1 MRLNESNVPIPRNHV
16 IKPILTLASTLLIE
30 YLSIKKLI
38 AGSMSEIDDVIAAK
52 NNRINNKVARILPP
66 GIDPNAIGSVSKM
79 SPGPAVDGSRL

>member
-38 AGSMSEIDDVIAAK
+38 AGSMREIDEVIAAK
-52 NNRINNKVARILPP
+52 NNKIKNEVAIILPP
-66 GIDPNAIGSVSKM
+66 GIDPKAKGNVSKI